1 MAAGR
6 DDFKRAEAAWS
17 ASRRMIAR
25 KERPC
30 YRVTETGDGVTVHV
44 IELPWI
50 APIAAT
56 RQRAIPAARE
66 AIASWLDVQPDTFD
80 VERG

>member
-1 MAAGR
+1 MTR
-6 DDFKRAEAAWS
+6 SPSDFRRAEAAWS

-30 YRVTETGDGVTVHV
+30 YRVAETGDGATVHI

-50 APIAAT
+50 RPIDAS
-56 RQRAIPAARE
+56 RQNALDRARE
-66 AIASWLDVQPDTFD
+66 AIAEWLGVQPDTFD